1 MFENIFDLSPVRD
14 LADWYF
20 LFYMAISLF
29 LFWGAKRLNGLLT
42 GYRIDRQLTQR
53 DNKAIGVSF
62 MGFLF
67 AVGLIISGVL
77 TSPVPH
83 SLWNVVDNSL
93 NGDVLLTES
102 IGEGD
107 LVDLGE
113 SEEAFVDS
121 DLGEGGVE
129 DGEMLSFMVNT
140 AMADF
145 VNTVLWSL
153 IGCALLLASRVV
165 NDKVILPK
173 FSNENELIQEEN
185 IAVGVVQAASYIST
199 ALIVRATL
207 GVEATPNLGWEVLRV
222 ILWFA
227 VSQVLLLAYAVF
239 YQKFT
244 SFDMHA
250 QLKDKNA
257 AVGISFGGDL
267 VAIAILVKFYLMQY
281 DSLLGLLIWTIL
293 AAVLLWLNRLVIDR
307 VMLPKSGLD
316 EEIGR
321 DRNWGVALIEASI
334 AISAGLIIA
343 GSAF

>member
-1 MFENIFDLSPVRD
+1 MFDQIFDLSPVKD

-20 LFYMAISLF
+20 LFYMVVSLF
-29 LFWGAKRLNGLLT
+29 LFWGAKRLNGLMT
-42 GYRIDRQLTQR
+42 GYRIDRQLTER

-77 TSPVPH
+77 TSPVTH
-83 SLWNVVDNSL
+83 SLGNAVYLESL
-93 NGDVLLTES
+93 P
-102 IGEGD
+102 
-107 LVDLGE
+107 
-113 SEEAFVDS
+113 
-121 DLGEGGVE
+121 
-129 DGEMLSFMVNT
+129 FMANA
-140 AMADF
+140 AMADL
-145 VNTVLWSL
+145 VNTVFWSL
-153 IGCALLLASRVV
+153 IGCSLLLASRIV

-173 FSNENELIQEEN
+173 FSNENELKDGEN

-207 GVEATPNLGWEVLRV
+207 GVEATPNLGWEVVRV
-222 ILWFA
+222 ILWFG
-227 VSQVLLLAYAVF
+227 VSQVLLLAYAKF
-239 YQKFT
+239 YQTFT
-244 SFDMHA
+244 SFDMHE

-267 VAIAILVKFYLMQY
+267 VALAILVKFYLMQY

-293 AAVLLWLNRLVIDR
+293 AAVLLWLNRIVIDK